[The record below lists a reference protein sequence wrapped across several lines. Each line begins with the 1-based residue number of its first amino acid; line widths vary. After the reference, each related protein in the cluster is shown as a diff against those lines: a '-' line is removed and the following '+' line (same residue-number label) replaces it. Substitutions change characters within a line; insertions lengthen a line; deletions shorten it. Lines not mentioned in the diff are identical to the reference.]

1 MGSLRGEHAGV
12 AAEQAHLIKER
23 NELQPVA
30 ARWKGTGLKQAQIE
44 HDRTQAAQ
52 ATARVAVQA
61 ATGALKDAATAL
73 DNARAGRSGVA
84 GRLAARL
91 RTEAGIA
98 GATPLA
104 DLIDLDDHAR
114 PAWEPRLW
122 ALRDAVVVPRTSAEH
137 ARMALADGPGTQ
149 IIAAEF
155 LDPAAPRT
163 STEDGIHYPAGL
175 APLIRTLRER
185 LAVRQYPLR
194 ADDDA
199 LAASVLGGF
208 TEPLVGREAL
218 IRQAERDLEE
228 AKAGLES
235 ARAALRT
242 ADARLTLAKGE
253 HDAAQATERLT
264 VLTTTLAGLDEAIS
278 TLNCEHRHRRAD
290 SERSE

>member
-1 MGSLRGEHAGV
+1 
-12 AAEQAHLIKER
+12 
-23 NELQPVA
+23 
-30 ARWKGTGLKQAQIE
+30 
-44 HDRTQAAQ
+44 
-52 ATARVAVQA
+52 
-61 ATGALKDAATAL
+61 
-73 DNARAGRSGVA
+73 
-84 GRLAARL
+84 
-91 RTEAGIA
+91 
-98 GATPLA
+98 
-104 DLIDLDDHAR
+104 
-114 PAWEPRLW
+114 
-122 ALRDAVVVPRTSAEH
+122 
-137 ARMALADGPGTQ
+137 MALADGPGTQ

-155 LDPAAPRT
+155 LDPAAPRV
-163 STEDGIHYPAGL
+163 TEDGIHYPAGL

-264 VLTTTLAGLDEAIS
+264 VLTTDPGWPRRG
-278 TLNCEHRHRRAD
+278 NKHPQREHRHRRAD
-290 SERSE
+290 SEGSE